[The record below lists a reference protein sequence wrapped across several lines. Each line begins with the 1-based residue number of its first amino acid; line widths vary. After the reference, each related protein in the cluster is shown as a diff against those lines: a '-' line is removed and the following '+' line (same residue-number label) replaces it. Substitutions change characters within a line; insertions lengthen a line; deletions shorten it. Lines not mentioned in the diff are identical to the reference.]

1 MTQDMSR
8 PKTKHELMIVAL
20 QQRIGEMA
28 ANYEGQ
34 IASLRADLTQ
44 LMEINDIANSSGELE
59 KEVGN

>member
-1 MTQDMSR
+1 MTK

-44 LMEINDIANSSGELE
+44 LMEINDIVNSSKEPE
-59 KEVGN
+59 KEAAK